1 MRLMV
6 LILATAL
13 LAGSALAHAEE
24 PPAKK
29 KVPHHPQTERLVQ
42 RQGKA
47 SYYNDSFQ
55 GKKTA
60 TGEKFSQE
68 KMTAASKDL
77 PLGSRV
83 TVTNK
88 ENGKSVD
95 VEVNDRGPHVK
106 GRVIDLS
113 KKAAT
118 TIGITPKDGLAPVK
132 VQARPS
138 SQPTEELKQ
147 AVGEKA
153 AGRGGIEE
161 AEGSS
166 TPPP

>member
-1 MRLMV
+1 MV

-13 LAGSALAHAEE
+13 LAGTALGHAEE

-29 KVPHHPQTERLVQ
+29 KAPYHPQTERLVQ

-47 SYYNDSFQ
+47 SYYDDSFQ

-88 ENGKSVD
+88 ENGKSVN

-113 KKAAT
+113 RKAAT
-118 TIGITPKDGLAPVK
+118 EIGITRKEGLAPVK

-153 AGRGGIEE
+153 AGPGGIEE
-161 AEGSS
+161 AQDSS
-166 TPPP
+166 MPPP

>member
-1 MRLMV
+1 MRLMALV
-6 LILATAL
+6 LATAL
-13 LAGSALAHAEE
+13 LAGTALAHAEAT
-24 PPAKK
+24 PAKK

-88 ENGKSVD
+88 TNGKSVD
-95 VEVNDRGPHVK
+95 VEVNDRGPYVK

-118 TIGITPKDGLAPVK
+118 EIGITRKDGVAPVK
-132 VQARPS
+132 VEARPS

-147 AVGEKA
+147 QVGQEA
-153 AGRGGIEE
+153 AGRGGIQE
-161 AEGSS
+161 AAGSS
-166 TPPP
+166 AQP